1 METYRAKEHQWTEQ
15 HFEMWKKNSNE
26 KNLQSKTETASLTSA
41 NLHKMNYSNT

>member
-26 KNLQSKTETASLTSA
+26 KIYKAKQKLQV
-41 NLHKMNYSNT
+41 